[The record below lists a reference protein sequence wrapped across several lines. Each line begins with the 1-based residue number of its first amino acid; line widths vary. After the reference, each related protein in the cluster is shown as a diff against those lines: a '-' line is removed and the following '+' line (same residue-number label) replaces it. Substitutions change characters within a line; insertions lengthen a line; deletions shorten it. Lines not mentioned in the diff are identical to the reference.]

1 MKHLFNVFTLILLLA
16 AIEAPLPA
24 VGVVP
29 PGNDVAAP
37 APHLVVFYFH
47 GTSRCRTCRAIE
59 KYTRAAVQ
67 SGFEEELAAGKMEL
81 RAVNIDLKENRHFIK
96 DYQLF
101 TRSVV
106 ISMRKENKEVGWKRL
121 DRVWELVGDE
131 AAFTSYIQ
139 DEIRAIAR
147 EKSK

>member
-1 MKHLFNVFTLILLLA
+1 MKHLLNIFTVILLLT
-16 AIEAPLPA
+16 AIEVPLPA

-29 PGNDVAAP
+29 PGDDVAAP
-37 APHLVVFYFH
+37 APHLVIFYFH
-47 GTSRCRTCRAIE
+47 GTSRCQTCRTIE

-67 SGFEEELAAGKMEL
+67 SGFEEELAAGRMEL
-81 RAVNIDLKENRHFIK
+81 RALNIDLKENRHFIK

-106 ISMRKENKEVGWKRL
+106 ISSRKDNKEVGWKRL

-131 AAFTSYIQ
+131 AAFTSYIR
-139 DEIRAIAR
+139 DEIRAFMV
-147 EKSK
+147 EKG